1 MQPLDLTCQ
10 VCSSSLGLSSM
21 RLASHRVCWL
31 FASTLILAGTS
42 PCQQASDQL
51 QSLFREGAEQMHAGN
66 AAAAEAAFR
75 KATELDPSFAPA
87 HLDLGLAELK
97 QGKLP
102 DASASIRKSLQLD
115 PSLPGAHL
123 FLGIAEYQSN
133 DTDNALV
140 DLRQELKQDPK
151 NVQALTWLGIVE
163 LNAGHPELASEP
175 LDRAAELSP
184 KDENV
189 LDYQVQA
196 HMAEAKQSYTALYK
210 LNPASWRLHRLN
222 AAIDAQAQDHKGAI
236 EEYQLAIKLAPR
248 EPELYEGMGWEY
260 RKLGQADQA
269 AKSFAEQL
277 RLTPGNPIAMY
288 NLGSAQVDNGQEQAA
303 LPLLQQV
310 VKIYN
315 HPTGADYYLGRALV
329 AAGKNDEA
337 VLAFQRATTLNGEMQ
352 RRAWYQLS
360 QIYRHMGKT
369 ADARAAAVK
378 YEQLKQAADQAS
390 AKEVEDWRK
399 MNAASAAALSDSG
412 QQ

>member
-1 MQPLDLTCQ
+1 MQF
-10 VCSSSLGLSSM
+10 
-21 RLASHRVCWL
+21 ASHRHCWL
-31 FASTLILAGTS
+31 LGCTLIFAGTS
-42 PCQQASDQL
+42 LAQSTPDQL
-51 QSLFREGAEQMHAGN
+51 QLLFREGAEQMHAGN

-75 KATELDPSFAPA
+75 KATELDPTFAPA

-97 QGKLP
+97 EGKLIE
-102 DASASIRKSLQLD
+102 AIASIRKSLELD
-115 PSLPGAHL
+115 PASPGAHL
-123 FLGIAEYQSN
+123 FLGIAEYQDN
-133 DTDNALV
+133 DANSALG
-140 DLRQELKQDPK
+140 DLREALKEDPK
-151 NVQALTWLGIVE
+151 NVQAMTWLGIVE
-163 LNAGHPELASEP
+163 LNTGHPELASEP
-175 LDRAAELSP
+175 LDRASELAP
-184 KDENV
+184 ADENV
-189 LDYQVQA
+189 LDYRVQA

-269 AKSFAEQL
+269 AKAFAEQL

-288 NLGSAQVDNGQEQAA
+288 NLGSAQVDSGQEQAA
-303 LPLLQQV
+303 LPLLQEV

-315 HPTGADYYLGRALV
+315 HPTGADYYLGRAL
-329 AAGKNDEA
+329 AAEGKDEDA
-337 VLAFQRATTLNGEMQ
+337 VLSFQRATTLDGEMQ

-360 QIYRHMGKT
+360 QTYRHLGKT
-369 ADARAAAVK
+369 TEARAAALK
-378 YEQLKQAADQAS
+378 YEQLKQAADAAS

-399 MNAASAAALSDSG
+399 LNAASAAALAVSG

>member
-1 MQPLDLTCQ
+1 
-10 VCSSSLGLSSM
+10 M
-21 RLASHRVCWL
+21 RFASHRVCWL
-31 FASTLILAGTS
+31 FTGALILAETS
-42 PCQQASDQL
+42 LCQSASDQL
-51 QSLFREGAEQMHAGN
+51 QSFFREGAEQMHAGN
-66 AAAAEAAFR
+66 ATAAEAAFR
-75 KATELDPSFAPA
+75 KATELDPTFAPA

-97 QGKLP
+97 QGKLV
-102 DASASIRKSLQLD
+102 DAIASIRKSLQLD

-133 DTDNALV
+133 DVENALV

-163 LNAGHPELASEP
+163 LNAGHPELACEP
-175 LDRAAELSP
+175 LDRAAELSS

-196 HMAEAKQSYTALYK
+196 HMAAAKRSYTLLYK
-210 LNPASWRLHRLN
+210 LDPASWRLHRLN
-222 AAIDAQAQDHKGAI
+222 AAIDAQADDHKGAI
-236 EEYQLAIKLAPR
+236 QEYQLAIKLAPK
-248 EPELYEGMGWEY
+248 EADLYEGMGWEY

-269 AKSFAEQL
+269 AKAFAEQL
-277 RLTPGNPIAMY
+277 KLTPGNPIAMY
-288 NLGSAQVDNGQEQAA
+288 NLGSAQVDSGQEQAA

-337 VLAFQRATTLNGEMQ
+337 VLAFERATTLNGEMQ

-399 MNAASAAALSDSG
+399 MNAASAAAFSDSER
-412 QQ
+412 Q